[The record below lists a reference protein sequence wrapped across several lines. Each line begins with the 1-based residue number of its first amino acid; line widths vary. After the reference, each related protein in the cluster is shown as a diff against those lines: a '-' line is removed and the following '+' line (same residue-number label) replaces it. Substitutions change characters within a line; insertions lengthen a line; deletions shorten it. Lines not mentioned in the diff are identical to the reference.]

1 MMVVKQ
7 KTTQPVESDEELVNQ
22 FSSTG
27 RGVHKS
33 YLYSRM
39 LVQLVKV
46 EPQPIEVERS
56 RSNGYLS
63 CIQLLIYTP
72 KSSKSNFVLN
82 HLKLDDFIFST
93 KIFCQMFFKLV

>member
-7 KTTQPVESDEELVNQ
+7 KTTQPVELDEELVNQ

-33 YLYSRM
+33 SLYSRM

-63 CIQLLIYTP
+63 CIQ
-72 KSSKSNFVLN
+72 
-82 HLKLDDFIFST
+82 
-93 KIFCQMFFKLV
+93 C

>member
-33 YLYSRM
+33 SLYSRM
-39 LVQLVKV
+39 LV
-46 EPQPIEVERS
+46 
-56 RSNGYLS
+56 
-63 CIQLLIYTP
+63 
-72 KSSKSNFVLN
+72 
-82 HLKLDDFIFST
+82 
-93 KIFCQMFFKLV
+93 